1 MNKASSKPENPE
13 LENERDSCGISAVVD
28 LKQNATKEVVNTTLN
43 ALCDLDLRGGK
54 LEDTGDGAGMMLR
67 SNALRKFLEPH
78 VPQGKNIPEN
88 EEIFLGNVFVDKSD
102 SANVSTLIS
111 QMNGLLQREGIHT
124 IGWRNIPVN
133 KDALGSRAR
142 DRMPL
147 PLQLLFTQ
155 GFNTADKL
163 PLALYRAKLAV
174 SSQMKSVDVLSLE
187 PSVVTYKAM
196 STGAQLAEFYK
207 EDFQDPDF
215 ISEAALSHT
224 RFATN
229 VLSRYALAQP
239 FSLLCHNG
247 EINTVAALRAST
259 RDLELSLRLRDSVL
273 MRGGSDSGDLDRM
286 VQLFHSNGVP
296 LSESL
301 RRFFRQVNFG
311 GMSKD
316 DRTYS
321 RAIRRALG
329 PLSAAEGPAAIIAM
343 DDKEIVAIL
352 DGLGLR
358 PLRAIE
364 TTDDILLLTSEIGA
378 PFVDPKKIKKTF
390 QLDAGEMLIVRGG
403 KIYYPKD
410 ANELVMS
417 QSALNYKELGEESG
431 IGIKS
436 GDNHSPEILPEKEL
450 IKKWNLFGADNNLFN
465 LVAAM
470 SREGKEPVLGMGN
483 AQPLAVFSK
492 GSPRLAKYFHQ
503 IVAVVT
509 NPPMDP
515 IREGVAMDLKTY
527 IGKRPRANMHG
538 HEYKSQD
545 FIELDTPILS
555 EENFQSLLES
565 ELPVKIFETVCEGKS
580 EGDLRA
586 KIEKI
591 KEEAVRL
598 VRNKMAS
605 VIVLSDRNIGDGEIY
620 IPPVLI
626 AGAIHN
632 ELSKFGL
639 RRHASIVSDTGEA
652 FETHDIALLLAMGA
666 DAVNPYLLWESV
678 AGGMLESSENLMKT
692 HAATLKR
699 IMSKMGITSIEGYR
713 GSKLM
718 EAVGIDPM
726 LIQFFVGGPVSQ
738 IGGISLSDIVTDISG
753 RSGTSEK
760 IRRSPDKGAYDA
772 QVRKLLEAV
781 FWSKPENPEAAFS
794 AFESAAANLDPVYL
808 RDLLGICDG
817 EETLDLEDVISE
829 EELFAN
835 HIRGSAMSHGA
846 LQLYAHRAISGA
858 FNELGGMA
866 NSGEGGELSERNIGG
881 KWENDR
887 SKIRQRASAMF
898 GFDAEYLMNAEEIEI
913 KVGQGAKP
921 GEGGH
926 LPGYKVGPM
935 IARMRKTEVGID
947 LISPPPL
954 HDVYSIEDLA
964 RLIQDLRAVNPR
976 ARVAVKITANT
987 DIGTVAVGVAK
998 AGADVIAVSGYEGGT
1013 GAASSSSIEHTGLP
1027 LELSLS
1033 EIHQAL
1039 SRNGIRDLVKVRSDG
1054 GIKTGDDIIK
1064 LAALGSDEFGLGTVL
1079 LVAGERCIFCS
1090 SCSGQAHGVKPGTFK
1105 ECPTGIT
1112 SITQSGAGKLGLGAG
1127 KVKQGE
1133 QIDEEKSY
1141 EVCKEAT
1148 KHYLKLLA
1156 GSVRSRLAGLGKKS
1170 INEIVGDTSLLEQI
1184 PRGAEADRL
1193 SLSNLLRDVRE
1204 EGFLGASVGEKVD
1217 RVLTKPAVNE
1227 ANAFLLDQVEM
1238 KAGSEEIIVETFL
1251 NTKDRSF
1258 GATLA
1263 GKIASGEIKVPP
1275 AGILVHSRGFAG
1287 QSFGFCNVAGVTLD
1301 HEGFAND
1308 FVAYAQSG
1316 GRTIIRQ
1323 PADVYKSSNSVVGN
1337 ACAYGASGGEL
1348 FAAGKAGQR
1357 FGVRNCGATLV
1368 SEGTGLFPYEYMTGG
1383 VGLDLGKT
1391 GNQAG
1396 SGMSAGELFLRD
1408 EDETLHER
1416 LHGDVKIFPFKS
1428 LDKARLKSI
1437 LEKYCAATG
1446 SSLVVSILENFE
1458 KEFSKFKRVL
1468 PKDFHI
1474 NILTKIIA
1482 YDFYRADNSASLE
1495 ELLDMA
1501 EEELGISKEELSAL
1515 KSGFEESAEMTLEK
1529 PFRYQKAK
1537 ELAAM
1542 FIHSR

>member
-1 MNKASSKPENPE
+1 MIEDLKKPEFE
-13 LENERDSCGISAVVD
+13 SERDACGISALVD
-28 LKQNATKEVVNTTLN
+28 LNQNATKDIVNTTLN

-78 VPQGKNIPEN
+78 LPNGKNIPEN
-88 EEIFLGNVFVDKSD
+88 EEIFVGNVFVDKTD
-102 SANVSTLIS
+102 AANIPALIS
-111 QMNGLLQREGIHT
+111 RMNELMQKEGIHT
-124 IGWRNIPVN
+124 ASWRKLNVD
-133 KDALGSRAR
+133 KDALGNRAR
-142 DRMPL
+142 DRMPI
-147 PLQLLFTQ
+147 PLQLLFAK
-155 GFNTADKL
+155 GFNTAEKL

-174 SSQMKSVDVLSLE
+174 SAAMSSVDVLSLE

-196 STGAQLAEFYK
+196 STGKQLANFYK
-207 EDFQDPDF
+207 DDFAHPDF
-215 ISEAALSHT
+215 ITEAALSHT

-229 VLSRYALAQP
+229 VLSRFALAQP

-247 EINTVAALRAST
+247 EINTIAALRAST

-286 VQLFHSNGVP
+286 IQLFHSNGVP

-301 RRFFRQVNFG
+301 RRFFRQVDFG
-311 GMSKD
+311 TMSKND
-316 DRTYS
+316 KTYS
-321 RAIRRALG
+321 KAIRRALG

-364 TTDDILLLTSEIGA
+364 TSDNILILTSEIGA
-378 PFVDPKKIKKTF
+378 PFIDPKKIRKTF
-390 QLDAGEMLIVRGG
+390 QLDAGQMLIVKNG
-403 KIYYPKD
+403 KIYYPKE
-410 ANELVMS
+410 ANELVMNG
-417 QSALNYKELGEESG
+417 SALNYQELGSG
-431 IGIKS
+431 QGVRIKRNQDS
-436 GDNHSPEILPEKEL
+436 KINVLSQGDL
-450 IKKWNLFGADNNLFN
+450 IKKWNLFGADKNLLD
-465 LVAAM
+465 LVSAM
-470 SREGKEPVLGMGN
+470 AREGKEPVLGMGN

-492 GSPRLAKYFHQ
+492 GNPRLAKYFHQ

-515 IREGVAMDLKTY
+515 IREGAAMDLKTY
-527 IGKRPRANMHG
+527 IGKRPRANEHG
-538 HEYKSQD
+538 HKYKVQP
-545 FIELDTPILS
+545 FLELESPMLS
-555 EENFQSLLES
+555 EEDFQSLLNS
-565 ELPVKIFETVCEGKS
+565 ELPVKVFESSCQGKT
-580 EGDLRA
+580 EEDLRA
-586 KIEKI
+586 KIEEI
-591 KEEAVRL
+591 KEEAVKL
-598 VRNKMAS
+598 VRNKLAS
-605 VIVLSDRNIGDGEIY
+605 VIVLSDRNIKDGEIY

-639 RRHASIVSDTGEA
+639 RRHASIISDTGEA
-652 FETHDIALLLAMGA
+652 FETHDIAMLLAMGA

-678 AGGMLESSENLMKT
+678 AGGLLENSENLMKT
-692 HAATLKR
+692 HVATLKR

-726 LIQFFVGGPVSQ
+726 LIQFFVGSPVSQ
-738 IGGISLSDIVTDISG
+738 IGGLSLGDIVDDIKN
-753 RSGTSEK
+753 RSVPNEK

-772 QVRKLLEAV
+772 QIRKLLEAIY
-781 FWSKPENPEAAFS
+781 WSKPSDPVAAFELF
-794 AFESAAANLDPVYL
+794 AKAVEKQDPVYL
-808 RDLLGICDG
+808 RDLLQIQSGG
-817 EETLDLEDVISE
+817 EAINLDEVISE
-829 EELFAN
+829 EDLFKN

-858 FNELGGMA
+858 FNDLGGMA
-866 NSGEGGELSERNIGG
+866 NSGEGGELSERNKGG
-881 KWENDR
+881 IWEKDR

-898 GFDAEYLMNAEEIEI
+898 GFDAEYVMNAEEIEI

-926 LPGYKVGPM
+926 LPGYKVDPM

-964 RLIQDLRAVNPR
+964 RLIQDLRAVNPK
-976 ARVAVKITANT
+976 ARIAVKVTANT

-998 AGADVIAVSGYEGGT
+998 AGADVISVSGYEGGT

-1039 SRNGIRDLVKVRSDG
+1039 SRNGIRDLVKIRADG
-1054 GIKTGDDIIK
+1054 GIKTAEDIIK
-1064 LAALGSDEFGLGTVL
+1064 LASLGSDEFGLGTVL

-1112 SITQSGAGKLGLGAG
+1112 SITPTGAGKLGLGAA
-1127 KVKQGE
+1127 KAKSE
-1133 QIDEEKSY
+1133 DLINEEKSY

-1156 GSVRSRLAGLGKKS
+1156 QSVRQKLSSIGKKS
-1170 INEIVGDTSLLEQI
+1170 INEIVGDTSIVKQI
-1184 PRGAEADRL
+1184 SRGEEADRL
-1193 SLSNLLRDVRE
+1193 SLSQQLRDVRSE
-1204 EGFLGASVGEKVD
+1204 AFLGASVGTKID
-1217 RVLTKPAVNE
+1217 RVLTKPAINE
-1227 ANAFLLDQVEM
+1227 ANALLINEVE
-1238 KAGSEEIIVETFL
+1238 KQKDEEEITVSTFL

-1263 GKIASGEIKVPP
+1263 GKIASGEIKVPNG
-1275 AGILVHSRGFAG
+1275 GIRINTKGFAG
-1287 QSFGFCNVAGVTLD
+1287 QSLGFCNVKGVTID

-1316 GRTIIRQ
+1316 GRTIVRQ
-1323 PADVYKSSNSVVGN
+1323 PVDVYKTANSVVGN

-1348 FAAGKAGQR
+1348 FASGKAGQR

-1383 VGLDLGKT
+1383 LAIDLDKVGHQT
-1391 GNQAG
+1391 G
-1396 SGMSAGELFLRD
+1396 SGMSAGKLFLRD
-1408 EDETLHER
+1408 EDGSLHER
-1416 LHGDVKIFPFKS
+1416 LHSDVKIAPFTNTDRKLLKS
-1428 LDKARLKSI
+1428 VLEDYCNATESPLARKILANLDK
-1437 LEKYCAATG
+1437 EF
-1446 SSLVVSILENFE
+1446 EN
-1458 KEFSKFKRVL
+1458 FKRVL
-1468 PKDFHI
+1468 PKDFHV
-1474 NILTKIIA
+1474 NLLAKILS
-1482 YDFYRADNSASLE
+1482 YDFYKADDSAPLE
-1495 ELLDMA
+1495 DLLAQA
-1501 EEELGISKEELSAL
+1501 EEELGIDRAEFLTL
-1515 KSGFEESAEMTLEK
+1515 KNTFEESPEMNLEK

-1537 ELAAM
+1537 EEAAA
-1542 FIHSR
+1542 FINQAR